1 MGKMRD
7 MPPVLGSG
15 RNGQPKRLANED
27 PMTSVGVTA
36 LLKTGFRE
44 DLREGT
50 SSRRLFQE
58 QRGGF
63 A

>member
-1 MGKMRD
+1 MRD
-7 MPPVLGSG
+7 IPPVLGSG
-15 RNGQPKRLANED
+15 RKGQPKRLANED

-36 LLKTGFRE
+36 LLKTGFGK
-44 DLREGT
+44 DLCEGAPT
-50 SSRRLFQE
+50 RGLFQE